1 MSMKAMIFR
10 WTDRLAGVLRRA
22 AGARSGVASTEFAL
36 MAPVFI
42 VMTLGVVDV
51 GNAVFHKFDL
61 NALARIGAEYGVAH
75 SSDSEGIKTVVL
87 NAAKRDNTTLTVE
100 SLVFCE
106 CEYQQAQ
113 SCSVSCADGSTIRK
127 YVKVSVAEFYQPL
140 FLPDPEKPEIDK
152 YTFFQ
157 EITHLGSE
165 VTLRIE

>member
-1 MSMKAMIFR
+1 MKATILR
-10 WTDRLAGVLRRA
+10 CTARLAAALCRA
-22 AGARSGVASTEFAL
+22 ARSRSGVASTEFAL
-36 MAPVFI
+36 MAPVFV
-42 VMTLGVVDV
+42 VMTLGVIDI

-61 NALARIGAEYGVAH
+61 NALARIGAEYGVAN
-75 SSDSEGIKTVVL
+75 SSDSDGIKTVVL
-87 NAAKRDNTTLTVE
+87 NAAKRDNSTLTVE

-127 YVKVSVAEFYQPL
+127 YIKVSVTEFYHPL
-140 FLPDPEKPEIDK
+140 FLPDPEKPEADK